1 MAQGTYI
8 ARKGQDADF
17 ANLTASGTLTA
28 TGAAT
33 FNGGVT
39 AGATSGVTVF
49 GPIVKLTQTVAYSAF
64 TDGGA
69 AVGTY
74 DLTVGT
80 IPVGATFLY
89 AAVVA
94 VTGFAGD
101 TSAAMTIG
109 DGTDV
114 DRYNT
119 STINVFATAANGVAA
134 GAPSGVLYHATAA
147 TVRLTVTTNADFT
160 SVSAGSV
167 TVELYYLT

>member
-1 MAQGTYI
+1 MAQTVYI

-17 ANLTASGTLTA
+17 AAVTVDSLSVTEQSGVTA
-28 TGAAT
+28 TG
-33 FNGGVT
+33 
-39 AGATSGVTVF
+39 SL
-49 GPIVKLTQTVAYSAF
+49 VKLTETVAYDAF

-80 IPVGATFLY
+80 IPAGATFLY
-89 AAVVA
+89 SAVTA

-101 TSAAMTIG
+101 TSAVLTIG

-134 GAPSGVLYHATAA
+134 GAPSGTVYHAAEKTPK
-147 TVRLTVTTNADFT
+147 LTVTTASDFT